1 MGAGAY
7 WFVVHCSGHR
17 GADRARSPRWRYRVA
32 PAPVVR
38 QKHGAALVPEPALN
52 PRGVAVR
59 GFWML
64 LALVVAFPAVA
75 GRDAPA
81 DYRSEE
87 HKSELQSLIRNSYS
101 VFCLKKKKKIKDEKS
116 ENMGQKKFRR
126 KLTKNEDINYNIE
139 KEQKH
144 INIKAYRHDD

>member
-81 DYRSEE
+81 DYSRAPDQPVDQASTD
-87 HKSELQSLIRNSYS
+87 LNA
-101 VFCLKKKKKIKDEKS
+101 KDTTDPKTE
-116 ENMGQKKFRR
+116 GRR
-126 KLTKNEDINYNIE
+126 VG
-139 KEQKH
+139 KEFDSTCR
-144 INIKAYRHDD
+144 A